1 MKGRRLRLFIALP
14 LPQEMREKVASLQD
28 IWKKKAQG
36 VRWVRPEGLHVT
48 LKFLGHVPEGE
59 IQGIKEVMERISLG
73 FPPFWV
79 RIRGAGGFPSPQRA
93 RVLWIGVEDPDGRLK
108 GVFKALER
116 GLERL
121 GFPREDRP
129 FRPHLTLGRVKE
141 GRRFEFLKD
150 YRDLEVGVLE
160 VREMVLFKSEL
171 KPEGAEYE
179 SLYSVPF
186 GGSHGC
192 R

>member
-1 MKGRRLRLFIALP
+1 MKERRLRLFIALP
-14 LPQEMREKVASLQD
+14 LPQEMKERLASLQVD
-28 IWKKKAQG
+28 WKRKAHG
-36 VRWVRPEGLHVT
+36 VRWVRPEGLHIT

-59 IQGIKEVMERISLG
+59 IQGIKRVMERVSLG
-73 FPPFWV
+73 FPPFRV
-79 RIRGAGGFPSPQRA
+79 GIRGAGAFPSLQKA
-93 RVLWIGVEDPDGRLK
+93 RVLWIGVEDSDGRLK
-108 GVFKALER
+108 GIFKALER
-116 GLERL
+116 GLEKL

-141 GRRFEFLKD
+141 GGRFGFLED

-179 SLYSVPF
+179 PLYSVPF